1 MGGLRRYKMMVFSNP
16 QPGHEEEYNDWY
28 QDTHLADLVALDGIY
43 SARRYRFARNL
54 KGDDAHAYMAIYEIE
69 TDDIDA
75 VLGQL
80 GVAAGDG
87 RIRMSGAID
96 TAGSL
101 ALVYEEFGP
110 PVDSGS

>member
-1 MGGLRRYKMMVFSNP
+1 MMVFSNA
-16 QPGHEEEYNDWY
+16 QPGREVEYNDWY
-28 QDTHLADLVALDGIY
+28 QDIHLADLVALDGIY

-54 KGDDAHAYMAIYEIE
+54 KGDDAHTYMAIYEIE

-87 RIRMSGAID
+87 RIRMSDAID
-96 TAGSL
+96 TQGSM
-101 ALVYEEFGP
+101 ALVYEEYGP
-110 PVDSGS
+110 PVASGT